1 LKIGITQ
8 ILMAEIRATPVN
20 LKKILRRKGG
30 FTSLF
35 AVRLWRA
42 RDPDGLSA
50 LPGSVGIEKKRPIL
64 LQVGL
69 IKTWFGYTVLMF

>member
-35 AVRLWRA
+35 AIRLWCA
-42 RDPDGLSA
+42 GDPRGLCA
-50 LPGSVGIEKKRPIL
+50 LPGSVGIK
-64 LQVGL
+64 
-69 IKTWFGYTVLMF
+69 

>member
-35 AVRLWRA
+35 AARLWGA
-42 RDPDGLSA
+42 RDPGGLCA
-50 LPGSVGIEKKRPIL
+50 LPGSMGIEKKRPIL
-64 LQVGL
+64 LQVRL
-69 IKTWFGYTVLMF
+69 IRPWLG